1 MQETKLAGLAGG
13 MFLLLVMLMVARSI
27 NYLLRVTTS
36 DDYLQTV
43 NLSITF
49 QRNIIGKTQLKI
61 K

>member
-1 MQETKLAGLAGG
+1 MQETKLVGLAGR